1 MQKLKYVMCILL
13 NLIHTIY
20 ICMPILLLYTGGIR
34 CVKINAYLE
43 QKLGFGNVSRLQ
55 GGIISYAREIEAL
68 KTSGYGGDNSGTSDS
83 DGCNTAVDAS
93 ERARSSSSSKTI
105 LPSDRFSADFEADI
119 ISPSPT
125 SFTSSTTTRSLP
137 TAPTLTN
144 LTTQPTSTTTPPTTS
159 STTTSTTLPTATATT
174 TSTRRNIPISKFRG
188 QNYVFD
194 ERMNSAITNEILT
207 SCETCGEKC
216 DMFTNC
222 GSYTCHVSTV
232 GVV

>member
-1 MQKLKYVMCILL
+1 MYIYCVCKSL
-13 NLIHTIY
+13 NMLCVYFYMYIIY
-20 ICMPILLLYTGGIR
+20 TNPFISTLHQYTGGIR

-68 KTSGYGGDNSGTSDS
+68 KTSGGGDNSTTSDS
-83 DGCNTAVDAS
+83 VTAIGAS
-93 ERARSSSSSKTI
+93 GSSNTI
-105 LPSDRFSADFEADI
+105 LPNDRFSADFEADLI
-119 ISPSPT
+119 NPT
-125 SFTSSTTTRSLP
+125 P
-137 TAPTLTN
+137 TVTA
-144 LTTQPTSTTTPPTTS
+144 TSTFPIIPTPFL
-159 STTTSTTLPTATATT
+159 STTTSNT
-174 TSTRRNIPISKFRG
+174 TSSAPMTIPSRRNIPISKFRG